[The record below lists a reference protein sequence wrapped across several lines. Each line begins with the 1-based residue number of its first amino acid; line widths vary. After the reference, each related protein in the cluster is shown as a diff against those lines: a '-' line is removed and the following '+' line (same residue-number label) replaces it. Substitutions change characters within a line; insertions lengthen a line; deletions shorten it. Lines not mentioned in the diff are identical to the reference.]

1 MSQKDKAYNYTIR
14 SSKSR
19 LKYRNHRRKQ
29 RRELNRFHDVTTV
42 HAVQVLV
49 STESESPQSQH
60 GDPTGVQ
67 VRVSYDEHLPCL
79 PQSWDKACDTPEK
92 ARIANGMQPI
102 LQTDTVVDPRTYGE
116 KITTQNHGGKGGIA
130 QGNIS
135 KFRPTGPAESNS
147 DASYI
152 QASLAG
158 DKGGLAS
165 LF

>member
-1 MSQKDKAYNYTIR
+1 MSQKDKTYNYTIR

-42 HAVQVLV
+42 HAITVPM
-49 STESESPQSQH
+49 SPTESPQSQN
-60 GDPTGVQ
+60 GTPTGGQ
-67 VRVSYDEHLPCL
+67 VRVSYDQHLPCL
-79 PQSWDKACDTPEK
+79 PQSWDEVCDTQEK
-92 ARIANGMQPI
+92 ALIANDLQPI
-102 LQTDTVVDPRTYGE
+102 LQTNTVVHPRTYGE
-116 KITTQNHGGKGGIA
+116 KITTQNHGGKGGVA

-147 DASYI
+147 DASFI